1 MATKIIAI
9 NRKAYH
15 EYYIEDTLET
25 GIELVGSEVKSIRQG
40 AVNLKDSFGL
50 IKGGQIFL
58 IGMHIATYDKGSYFN
73 PEPKRERRLL
83 ANKAEI
89 LKLKAKVEQKG
100 YTLVPTKMYFKGSL
114 VKIELGIAR
123 GKQLHDKRAT
133 IKEKEQKR
141 EIERTLKE
149 YR

>member
-1 MATKIIAI
+1 MVTKTIAT

-15 EYYIEDTLET
+15 DYYIEDTFEA

-40 AVNLKDSFGL
+40 AVNLRDSFALLRRGEV
-50 IKGGQIFL
+50 FL
-58 IGMHIATYDKGSYFN
+58 IGMHISAYDKGSFFN

-83 ANKAEI
+83 LKKAET

-100 YTLVPTKMYFKGSL
+100 YTLVPTKIYFKGSL
-114 VKIELGIAR
+114 VKIELGVAR
-123 GKQLHDKRAT
+123 GKELHDKRHA
-133 IKEKEQKR
+133 IREKEQKR

-149 YR
+149 YK